1 MAVDNTECDKD
12 IDFFQLSLIRTIQ
25 THRLKGKMFFKE
37 TKVAQQKFEGL
48 AHHSFEE
55 RTLALRIP
63 SHELKN
69 YASVKCK
76 EEKELLMQLTPS
88 IEANFFKVSY
98 HVMLAIRHSSW
109 DQRKSGKVIK
119 MPIKISQR
127 YLPSANAH
135 PANRQ
140 V

>member
-1 MAVDNTECDKD
+1 MAVDNTQCDKD
-12 IDFFQLSLIRTIQ
+12 IDFFQLSLIRKIQ
-25 THRLKGKMFFKE
+25 TQRLKGKPFFKE

-55 RTLALRIP
+55 RSLALRIP

-76 EEKELLMQLTPS
+76 DEKELLMQLTPS
-88 IEANFFKVSY
+88 IETKCFKVSY

-109 DQRKSGKVIK
+109 DQSKSGKVIK
-119 MPIKISQR
+119 MPIKISQQ
-127 YLPSANAH
+127 YLPAVDAH
-135 PANRQ
+135 PANQQ